1 MTLALQCLV
10 GLTLLVCGAVAAL
23 PEIWPARIPQPRAET
38 AAGGAPPLWIVRSP
52 GNRWYVNGDHMPR
65 SRLAS
70 LLRTHPEVSDIRFL
84 PSAAL
89 SIGEVAES
97 LGWLRSLSR
106 DPVVLELA
114 PQEP

>member
-10 GLTLLVCGAVAAL
+10 GLTLLVCGAVAAV
-23 PEIWPARIPQPRAET
+23 PEIWPARTPQARPSIS
-38 AAGGAPPLWIVRSP
+38 AGGAPPLWIVRSA
-52 GNRWYVNGDHMPR
+52 GDRWYLNGDAIPR

-70 LLRTHPEVSDIRFL
+70 LLRSHPEASDIRFL

-89 SIGEVAES
+89 SLGDVAES
-97 LGWLRSLSR
+97 LGWLRSLSS

-114 PQEP
+114 PQQP